1 MVEDELVNE
10 RDHLYRVGIFERAF
24 KPKKLLTSF
33 FDFKNLY
40 VINFSL
46 RITFKKD
53 PNSSLGFE
61 ASIQILFTVLERRIW
76 FIFCTFDKLLKNID
90 V

>member
-1 MVEDELVNE
+1 M
-10 RDHLYRVGIFERAF
+10 
-24 KPKKLLTSF
+24 
-33 FDFKNLY
+33 
-40 VINFSL
+40 INFSL

-61 ASIQILFTVLERRIW
+61 ASIQFTVLERRIW

-90 V
+90 GLNNLTLLCSVFVKETLKILNFIDS

>member
-1 MVEDELVNE
+1 MREITYIGLASLKEFLNQKNCSQVSL
-10 RDHLYRVGIFERAF
+10 I
-24 KPKKLLTSF
+24 
-33 FDFKNLY
+33 FKNLY